1 MNWSDWS
8 EKPVLAAHVV
18 ERIFTRLM
26 FAYGKEWSGKWAG
39 MSMDDV
45 KSEWAAQLGGCEEWQ
60 IAWVLDNLPD
70 RAPTLPVFQKLAQA
84 APLPAG
90 RQLEWEPEE
99 PPPEP
104 PNAAQRARIH
114 ALCAATFRRIG
125 MNRQADE
132 SAYSAAVAAEQAR
145 DAGLDV
151 PADLMAQVEAEI
163 AQAREKRIAQTLAE
177 CPRKEG
183 RFQFNLD
190 ALLRRQGTE
199 DEQSR
204 DWARIVAAKFERG
217 CAVGEFAKRKA
228 REALAGRE
236 REDWLNAPPP
246 PAPSVGANNH
256 SPATVAP
263 APAAQ
268 DEWFDAWA
276 AEELPV

>member
-1 MNWSDWS
+1 MSFD
-8 EKPVLAAHVV
+8 PLAPRLAHVDV
-18 ERIFTRLM
+18 ERIFDQLHLV
-26 FAYGKEWSGKWAG
+26 YGKEFSSRWRDSDIESVKDDWAVRLAWC
-39 MSMDDV
+39 SPQTVD
-45 KSEWAAQLGGCEEWQ
+45 WALA
-60 IAWVLDNLPD
+60 NLPE
-70 RAPTLPVFQKLAQA
+70 RAPNVVRFEALCRQA
-84 APLPAG
+84 PSQERVIADF
-90 RQLEWEPEE
+90 E

-104 PNAAQRARIH
+104 PDAAQRARIH

-125 MNRQADE
+125 MNKQADE

-163 AQAREKRIAQTLAE
+163 AQAREKRISKVLEE

-246 PAPSVGANNH
+246 PAPVQKAAPTPPT
-256 SPATVAP
+256 PAPA

-276 AEELPV
+276 AEELPL